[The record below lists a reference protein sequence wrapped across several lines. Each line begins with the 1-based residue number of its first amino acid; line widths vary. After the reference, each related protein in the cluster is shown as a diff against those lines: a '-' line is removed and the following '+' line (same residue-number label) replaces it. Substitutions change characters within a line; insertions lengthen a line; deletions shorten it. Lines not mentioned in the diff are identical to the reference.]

1 MKPRTDL
8 ILNAVTYS
16 PTGPPEPRWQC
27 GVGVASKALFH
38 KRLQVTGERFWHRT
52 LWRWRLSDPKVCTQM
67 PIRYEPIG
75 RVRPGPVPTQEGA
88 WPPPAEGGWHTAD
101 GASLSALRGW

>member
-27 GVGVASKALFH
+27 GVGVASHDSKTLFH
-38 KRLQVTGERFWHRT
+38 KCLQVTGERF
-52 LWRWRLSDPKVCTQM
+52 
-67 PIRYEPIG
+67 
-75 RVRPGPVPTQEGA
+75 
-88 WPPPAEGGWHTAD
+88 
-101 GASLSALRGW
+101 